1 MCLQP
6 AAVHHRPHAL
16 HQTSRVA
23 NQGTAMLPLQLELK
37 RKEAASLV
45 APYSASY
52 NRTLISTILQ
62 AEDGGVFAVHA
73 PAEMSWL
80 ASRPTT
86 FISSKPPAHA
96 AACMRQVGRTL
107 RVGGW
112 VKTGREA
119 GGGAWVFLE
128 INDGSCFHTLQVGP
142 PSSTGR
148 PCNH

>member
-1 MCLQP
+1 MTLLP
-6 AAVHHRPHAL
+6 LP
-16 HQTSRVA
+16 
-23 NQGTAMLPLQLELK
+23 PLQLELK

-62 AEDGGVFAVHA
+62 ADDGGVYAVHA
-73 PAEMSWL
+73 RTKMHICL
-80 ASRPTT
+80 ARRP
-86 FISSKPPAHA
+86 HA
-96 AACMRQVGRTL
+96 SPQLRLHACPQVGRTL

-128 INDGSCFHTLQVGP
+128 INDGSCFQSLQVGAP
-142 PSSTGR
+142 IAKYTMPGR
-148 PCNH
+148 FPWCHEAR